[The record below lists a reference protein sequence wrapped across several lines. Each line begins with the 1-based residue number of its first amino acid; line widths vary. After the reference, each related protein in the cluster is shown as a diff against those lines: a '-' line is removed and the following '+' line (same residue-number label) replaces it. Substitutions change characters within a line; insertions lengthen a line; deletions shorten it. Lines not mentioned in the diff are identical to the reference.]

1 MRYLLLPDKFKGSLT
16 SKEVI
21 QSLKKG
27 IVKFDPKAE
36 FQSYIISDGGE
47 GFLES
52 LESLI
57 DFKRI
62 EINSKDSLHNQINSY
77 YLIDENM
84 NRAYIELAKSSG
96 LVNLANENRNPLY
109 TSTYGTGIEINDAI
123 EKGVEEIFIGIG
135 GSSTN
140 DLGLGIFSALGVVF
154 LNKDDDE
161 FIPTGHNLY
170 AISRLIISKS
180 VKSKIKKVKWFIVN
194 DVKNIL
200 FGENGAAYTY
210 AKQKGANKSEIKEL
224 ESGGNAVHQVL
235 SNYFKKDYSKIEGA
249 GAAGGCGYGLKLFTE
264 GEFIN
269 GIDLLLKIIDID
281 SVLLEDVKYIF
292 TGEGQID
299 HQTLNGK
306 AVYSLTKR
314 LKKFNIPILLICGN
328 NILTKN
334 EWGLLGVENIISLSD
349 TGHNYSYCMKNAKQ
363 LIEETVENYLKT
375 KDY

>member
-1 MRYLLLPDKFKGSLT
+1 MTKT
-16 SKEVI
+16 
-21 QSLKKG
+21 
-27 IVKFDPKAE
+27 
-36 FQSYIISDGGE
+36 
-47 GFLES
+47 
-52 LESLI
+52 
-57 DFKRI
+57 
-62 EINSKDSLHNQINSY
+62 
-77 YLIDENM
+77 
-84 NRAYIELAKSSG
+84 YIELAKSSG

-154 LNKDDDE
+154 LDKDGDE

-210 AKQKGANKSEIKEL
+210 AKQKGANESEIKEL

-269 GIDLLLKIIDID
+269 GIDILLKIIDID
-281 SVLLEDVKYIF
+281 SILLEDVKYIF

-349 TGHNYSYCMKNAKQ
+349 TGHNHSYCMKNAKQ
-363 LIEETVENYLKT
+363 LIEETVESYLKT
-375 KDY
+375 KDS